1 MTGKELIVYIL
12 TNNLENEE
20 VLSKDGVF
28 VGFMDE
34 REAAAKFNVGI
45 ETIRAWYILGYL
57 KGFPMNTSL
66 LFLRTTNDPRL
77 NKNDEEK

>member
-12 TNNLENEE
+12 MNNLENEQ
-20 VLSKDGVF
+20 VLSDDGIF

-34 REAAAKFNVGI
+34 KEAAAKFNVGV

-57 KGFPMNTSL
+57 KGYPVSTSL
-66 LFLRTTNDPRL
+66 LFLKNETDPRF
-77 NKNDEEK
+77 KK